1 MAFLLEAQLQSL
13 CGKKIPPNKNMSDI
27 EILCRVFLWHLTHL
41 VTLYVFLQMNH
52 CNVYLLW
59 QIFYSE
65 AVNGAAVKH
74 HENLASLLQLA
85 VASASTW
92 VELQGGGPAQFFPNK
107 LRLGKIWLN
116 GWLSGNVLGWRK
128 FPNSSVK
135 SSRTQLK
142 YHSNVRN
149 TVQEYKATHMDW
161 KNFWKQERSLQHRAL
176 GNVAVHQIYLSTH
189 HVHANHLE
197 KSAKEIPILDWVS
210 Q

>member
-1 MAFLLEAQLQSL
+1 MQGFPVTFDTPCNLVRFPANEPLQCVSSVANILLGS
-13 CGKKIPPNKNMSDI
+13 C
-27 EILCRVFLWHLTHL
+27 
-41 VTLYVFLQMNH
+41 
-52 CNVYLLW
+52 
-59 QIFYSE
+59 
-65 AVNGAAVKH
+65 NGAAVKH